1 MSIDVN
7 VQNDLVIVTE
17 SSEDITVNV
26 SNAAGADGVGVPTGG
41 TTGQVLK
48 KLSNT
53 NYDTYW
59 ALDGGG
65 VPYSGATGQVD
76 LGNYDLKVQGL
87 TIGKGNNALV
97 NNTALGHS
105 TLLTATTGNFNTAV
119 GYESLRNTTTGQ
131 YNTAVGQSSL
141 FSNTTGSQ
149 NTAIGLNALLSN
161 TTGGSN
167 VAVGL
172 DGLQHNTTGSSN
184 TAIGYN
190 AGTHITGGST
200 PNTTATN
207 SVFIGRDSK
216 ANADG
221 QTNQIVIGQNA
232 VGNGSNTATFG
243 NTATTAN
250 YFTGS
255 INGGSFVKSGGTSS
269 QFLKADGSVDSTTY
283 IGGSGATGQ
292 VAYWNGTNSQTGSN
306 NLFWDAAN
314 SRLGIGTNAP
324 TSKLHIIGAGT
335 TSATTPLRISDSS
348 GTLLMQLNDIG
359 HLTLASNQ
367 QSKQARIYMTGYN
380 TYPALTISSSSTILS
395 SVDNSDLYF
404 YGNTIRFY
412 NGTGGTEWARFFNTS
427 NLVLQNGGTFDD
439 GGQRL
444 QVMGDAFIK
453 GSGAT
458 SATTGL
464 QIQDSF
470 GGNMF
475 RVRND
480 GRYLIG
486 GNANAPYIQ
495 ASSNGNPLNSGGNLY
510 FYNFVNAASSGVW
523 TFGGDGSSVTS
534 GFTSGIN
541 LDYGFIPLSGTAIF
555 NAFHI
560 TSRVNQQFGANG
572 ITRGLY
578 VNPTLTAAADWRS
591 IEWSNNSGW
600 GLYGAGTANNYLG
613 GSLGIGTTSPIG
625 KLETFN
631 NSIYIGGALSMYSN
645 TASDESIFY
654 FRRGRGTLA
663 SPTTVTNGD
672 TIGSIR
678 FAVQYNSSVGGY
690 NTNAKIDSVVES
702 NGANLCFHTN
712 SGGLANSTIAER
724 MRLTAAGRLLL
735 GTTTES
741 TFLLDVNGTAR
752 VSSKITGRAALSNS
766 DLFDDYAIQ
775 LNGISTTDTTS
786 RILIECGTLNS
797 TGIGFGARAL
807 NATINGFAVGTLIS
821 NNSSNSAIGHVV
833 TTTGNSLAIPAFAA
847 RTNGQSAG
855 GSVGYVWMDGNTQ
868 SYFHSIMHNA
878 ELRLYN
884 SGGTIYF
891 INDRTTNNITFGA
904 NTNYASAQVAID
916 SSTKGFLPPRMTTT
930 QKNAI
935 GTPAAGLI
943 VYDTD
948 TNKLCCY
955 NGSTWNDLF

>member
-7 VQNDLVIVTE
+7 VTNDLVIVTE

-26 SNAAGADGVGVPTGG
+26 SNAAGANGVGVPTGG

-59 ALDGGG
+59 ALDGSG

-87 TIGKGNNALV
+87 TIGKGNNSLV

-141 FSNTTGSQ
+141 FSNTTGGQ
-149 NTAIGLNALLSN
+149 NTALGLNALLSN
-161 TTGGSN
+161 TTASSN

-172 DGLQHNTTGSSN
+172 DSLQHITTGSSN

-283 IGGSGATGQ
+283 VGGSGTSGQ
-292 VAYWNGTNSQTGSN
+292 VAYWNGTSSQAGN
-306 NLFWDAAN
+306 NDLFWDAAN
-314 SRLGIGTNAP
+314 SRLGIGIALP
-324 TSKLHIIGAGT
+324 TSKLHILGAGT
-335 TSATTPLRISDSS
+335 TSATTPLRISDSA

-395 SVDNSDLYF
+395 SVDDSNLYF

-427 NLVLQNGGTFDD
+427 NLLLQNGGTFTD

-444 QVMGDAFIK
+444 QVQGDAFIK
-453 GSGAT
+453 GTGNGSTTYALTIQSLNGTQIARFQNGGVIECVTLNPSSIVFNSNPTISSST
-458 SATTGL
+458 SQFYQIGQGNTDARLEIIRAGNLTTQTSIVDWLSINTSTVRSFAPTTGTA
-464 QIQDSF
+464 QM
-470 GGNMF
+470 NMI
-475 RVRND
+475 RAE
-480 GRYLIG
+480 I
-486 GNANAPYIQ
+486 I
-495 ASSNGNPLNSGGNLY
+495 
-510 FYNFVNAASSGVW
+510 
-523 TFGGDGSSVTS
+523 
-534 GFTSGIN
+534 
-541 LDYGFIPLSGTAIF
+541 
-555 NAFHI
+555 
-560 TSRVNQQFGANG
+560 VNQTGGANG

-600 GLYGAGTANNYLG
+600 GLYGAGTANNYLAG
-613 GSLGIGTTSPIG
+613 KLLIGTT
-625 KLETFN
+625 
-631 NSIYIGGALSMYSN
+631 
-645 TASDESIFY
+645 
-654 FRRGRGTLA
+654 
-663 SPTTVTNGD
+663 TV
-672 TIGSIR
+672 
-678 FAVQYNSSVGGY
+678 
-690 NTNAKIDSVVES
+690 
-702 NGANLCFHTN
+702 
-712 SGGLANSTIAER
+712 
-724 MRLTAAGRLLL
+724 
-735 GTTTES
+735 S
-741 TFLLDVNGTAR
+741 TFALDVNGTAR
-752 VSSKITGRAALSNS
+752 VSGASTFGGILNINTAVWLQFNGANVLLGEGTNTYLQANGGGSIIFRNNTPSELMRLTAGGNLLVGTTTDIASSKVTIS
-766 DLFDDYAIQ
+766 
-775 LNGISTTDTTS
+775 STT
-786 RILIECGTLNS
+786 
-797 TGIGFGARAL
+797 
-807 NATINGFAVGTLIS
+807 
-821 NNSSNSAIGHVV
+821 
-833 TTTGNSLAIPAFAA
+833 
-847 RTNGQSAG
+847 Q
-855 GSVGYVWMDGNTQ
+855 
-868 SYFHSIMHNA
+868 
-878 ELRLYN
+878 
-884 SGGTIYF
+884 
-891 INDRTTNNITFGA
+891 
-904 NTNYASAQVAID
+904 
-916 SSTKGFLPPRMTTT
+916 GFLLPRMTTT

-935 GTPAAGLI
+935 GTPAQGLM
-943 VYDTD
+943 VFDT
-948 TNKLCCY
+948 TLVKLCVY
-955 NGSTWNDLF
+955 NGTTWETITSL